1 MASDLAS
8 RRRLNEV
15 GYTNPSTEASMSR
28 SMSGPSLPSMPQK
41 TYEEVRNVGR
51 EFVERRRRTVHRPR
65 RERKILLRQAVLP
78 STLRS
83 SQAEDMSGSIDSFLA
98 HSGTSY
104 DSIPHYTTS
113 STHSSYLGAPIR

>member
-28 SMSGPSLPSMPQK
+28 SMSGPSLPSMPPK

-51 EFVERRRRTVHRPR
+51 EFVERRRRTAHRPR

-83 SQAEDMSGSIDSFLA
+83 SQAEDVSGSIDSFLA
-98 HSGTSY
+98 HSASSY
-104 DSIPHYTTS
+104 GSIPPYTTTS
-113 STHSSYLGAPIR
+113 SHGTYLTNPTR